1 VIAWLRGNCH
11 SIEEDHIVLDVQG
24 VGYRVFVSER
34 DLGRFQPGTTAEVS
48 IHMTVREDAMLLYGF
63 ATPSGREVFRALT
76 SVPGVGPKGAM
87 ALLSA
92 LEPQGI
98 AAAVQTGRLADLTQA
113 KGIGKRL
120 AETIVVKLRDRLPLT
135 LGAVQLA
142 VAPATL
148 TIDDRARDVL
158 SALLNLGYKQVL
170 AENALAEAQKA
181 QPDARFDDM
190 LRLALSHL
198 RRPTA

>member
-1 VIAWLRGNCH
+1 MIAWLRGTCH
-11 SIEEDHIVLDVQG
+11 SVDEDHIVLDVQG

-34 DLGRFQPGTTAEVS
+34 DLGRFQPGVITEVS

-63 ATPSGREVFRALT
+63 ATPQGREVFRALT

-92 LEPQGI
+92 LEPHGI

-120 AETIVVKLRDRLPLT
+120 AETIVVKLRDRQALT
-135 LGAVQLA
+135 LAGVQLA
-142 VAPATL
+142 VTPSVP

-158 SALLNLGYKQVL
+158 SALQNLGYKQNL
-170 AENALAEAQKA
+170 AESALAEAQKA
-181 QPDARFDDM
+181 QPDARFDDL